1 MAQCPYM
8 LATAPSMC
16 LPTPA
21 TGGQHKGPNMPQAH
35 GAHGG
40 EQNHCKVSRTI
51 AKSRKF
57 QKCLGVATSTC
68 MWLHVVVA
76 NDFGCIHW
84 PVDFFLHIF
93 NKFNKFI
100 TSCNGNGICHFQAH
114 GPKANLLL
122 GAVLGW
128 DHQPKL
134 HTLGRTQLRGQAH
147 WQGGMLAAQRKK
159 FP

>member
-1 MAQCPYM
+1 MGAKKCWHAKTSWQCATKCIVQCPHM
-8 LATAPSMC
+8 LTTTPSMC
-16 LPTPA
+16 LPAPA
-21 TGGQHKGPNMPQAH
+21 TGGQHEGLNMPQAH

-84 PVDFFLHIF
+84 PVGFFLHIF
-93 NKFNKFI
+93 NKFNKFTI
-100 TSCNGNGICHFQAH
+100 SCNGNGKSHFQAH
-114 GPKANLLL
+114 GPKA
-122 GAVLGW
+122 AACFWVLFWGGISS
-128 DHQPKL
+128 PK
-134 HTLGRTQLRGQAH
+134 HTL
-147 WQGGMLAAQRKK
+147 
-159 FP
+159 